1 MIKIAKNMLLY
12 VLVLVGLFIS
22 GCSYAII
29 KNRTGRP
36 DGMTY
41 QRVETMQPKRS
52 KTVTIRKV
60 NGKLMIVRE
69 EEDNYE

>member
-29 KNRTGRP
+29 KNRTGRE

-41 QRVETMQPKRS
+41 QRVENMQPKRS
-52 KTVTIRKV
+52 KTITIRKV
-60 NGKLMIVRE
+60 NGKFIVVRE
-69 EEDNYE
+69 KEDNNE